1 MVCIYN
7 LYILARSMRIMDADD
22 TRDEGVPMCWSVTHK
37 IFLYGCPLSS
47 KSTPLRNRADGLAC
61 PGAMPVRLYRLYS
74 CHHCIYMFCTES
86 CSQSFSRLWRAL
98 TLCCIMAFPWMPISM
113 DPGSCMKK
121 QGAYI
126 GQAVSIHAQSKWHG
140 HPSLSSFNTVLNDL
154 SVI

>member
-1 MVCIYN
+1 
-7 LYILARSMRIMDADD
+7 MRIMDADD

-61 PGAMPVRLYRLYS
+61 PGAMPVQLYRLYS

-86 CSQSFSRLWRAL
+86 CFQSCSRLWRAL

-121 QGAYI
+121 
-126 GQAVSIHAQSKWHG
+126 
-140 HPSLSSFNTVLNDL
+140 
-154 SVI
+154 